1 MSFHVSVL
9 EWLSRLSKV
18 PRHLPVSKTVR
29 WKEDLWATPTVTN
42 WSQSANFVLGF
53 FPLLETPQPVFCTG
67 IHLQFQFLVE
77 PWTLTFATN
86 WFNHF
91 HFYTE
96 FLFTFHKPPW
106 CLVVWAC
113 SPALLLEWASLV
125 RSGAPT
131 EREAQREHRFNAHK
145 RQYGLLLWNIISRGW
160 IRYSETPDP
169 ILHYSPPKMRHLA
182 NHRPGSSSRSLTLA
196 HTVRDQNQTN
206 NRDRKSLEQL

>member
-9 EWLSRLSKV
+9 EWLSRWSKV

-53 FPLLETPQPVFCTG
+53 FPLSETPQSVFCTA

-77 PWTLTFATN
+77 PWTLTFATDLS
-86 WFNHF
+86 NHF

-113 SPALLLEWASLV
+113 SPVLLLEWASSV

-131 EREAQREHRFNAHK
+131 EREAQREHTFNAHK
-145 RQYGLLLWNIISRGW
+145 RQYGLLL
-160 IRYSETPDP
+160 
-169 ILHYSPPKMRHLA
+169 
-182 NHRPGSSSRSLTLA
+182 
-196 HTVRDQNQTN
+196 
-206 NRDRKSLEQL
+206 